1 MSKLLFLPDR
11 NGREKESEGAGLVRL
26 SADTSEMAA
35 LAKRMV
41 IRQETDEITPD
52 AAYQGAMA
60 LALLLDSWQ
69 GTDVRLAVRTID
81 AQKSRF
87 AAWVMAARPMEQRNQ
102 PIRLLMLVKDQREAL
117 LGLVDAENGLTLAA
131 QMGDI
136 WDMLPERATWVNRED
151 KCFGSPLPL
160 LNEVDCD
167 LLLRRLHRMNLPGD
181 RAKSF
186 RAALN
191 QRLTQ
196 EREMLSHSEEET
208 LARLAIR
215 AQAALG
221 MMKVPGFAVLEENS
235 LMDTENPLMQCF
247 TAETVGVSEA
257 LKRQQVLLWHGKAF
271 GRSSKVLGW
280 TDTNWPDEAET
291 LNGVEQEIALM
302 ADGSVWWNKKLAD
315 ALNAYL
321 RERSDKALLPAAREY
336 LTLVKGQAEQN
347 ARQVQGTVTLQ
358 FPWRADSGAVQSLLQ
373 EALGDGWQE
382 AAKQPF
388 SQRLTCLTGVQL
400 GDQALRTCCI
410 LENATMLPPLS
421 MEMAK
426 TIAENPTALALDAF
440 RYQVEE
446 DGSVTASYLLRARGE
461 VRFVRTYAPDEQ
473 LYLENPPMVAV
484 YPCAPMAFWHQYQV
498 LVKGGDAKVYALSDG
513 QWQGVENRENWTAL
527 LTAQYPSCLTLEKD
541 GESLGALPNI
551 LDKEPD
557 AGGNQPAIA
566 SIDLGTA
573 VTAVTLTIGGR
584 EIPATHRPLLRMLL
598 TLSDTPMDDM
608 MTSLTMAA
616 NLIPTAVVLT
626 GAGDVPGRDGYVYRP
641 ADMAALAAKEEN
653 RLLTGFKWRS
663 DAAGVRARTLLIQQ
677 LMLDTALSAVL
688 QGAGSLSW
696 RIAMEDDMGDG
707 GRRAVLDAAES
718 GAAAATIASGLAPV
732 PGTERVSWTPETAAL
747 GAYLRGEGGIHGGC
761 AALDIGAGSIRAAI
775 YLQNRTTPERSANIP
790 YGTQLTLYET
800 YANHPERI
808 EYDFGGCSMGSLSL
822 AKDALTAA
830 FSVASD
836 TQAHVGKTC
845 MMLNQLLT
853 ENAAP
858 LAMHLNARANAG
870 QVTFLQSVAAEYLAG
885 ALFAAGLLTADVQ
898 ADSMQNHY
906 LPASLPVA
914 LTGGGALLVNLLP
927 SGMVGNLNQFVSVAT
942 GRTYAAG
949 NIQVQ
954 LMREGKWAL
963 SRGLSAL
970 KTLEIPPETP
980 DLTRHQSFSEQML
993 HLMQTLC
1000 TVCPAHMWLLHP
1012 GLFDSMGR
1020 MTPAGIDTVRRVSAR
1035 TFGEDDDMPASVMQF
1050 LSELRR
1056 SPIVADQL
1064 TPPGN

>member
-1 MSKLLFLPDR
+1 
-11 NGREKESEGAGLVRL
+11 
-26 SADTSEMAA
+26 
-35 LAKRMV
+35 
-41 IRQETDEITPD
+41 
-52 AAYQGAMA
+52 
-60 LALLLDSWQ
+60 
-69 GTDVRLAVRTID
+69 
-81 AQKSRF
+81 
-87 AAWVMAARPMEQRNQ
+87 
-102 PIRLLMLVKDQREAL
+102 
-117 LGLVDAENGLTLAA
+117 
-131 QMGDI
+131 
-136 WDMLPERATWVNRED
+136 
-151 KCFGSPLPL
+151 
-160 LNEVDCD
+160 
-167 LLLRRLHRMNLPGD
+167 
-181 RAKSF
+181 
-186 RAALN
+186 
-191 QRLTQ
+191 
-196 EREMLSHSEEET
+196 
-208 LARLAIR
+208 
-215 AQAALG
+215 
-221 MMKVPGFAVLEENS
+221 
-235 LMDTENPLMQCF
+235 
-247 TAETVGVSEA
+247 
-257 LKRQQVLLWHGKAF
+257 
-271 GRSSKVLGW
+271 
-280 TDTNWPDEAET
+280 
-291 LNGVEQEIALM
+291 
-302 ADGSVWWNKKLAD
+302 
-315 ALNAYL
+315 
-321 RERSDKALLPAAREY
+321 
-336 LTLVKGQAEQN
+336 
-347 ARQVQGTVTLQ
+347 
-358 FPWRADSGAVQSLLQ
+358 
-373 EALGDGWQE
+373 
-382 AAKQPF
+382 
-388 SQRLTCLTGVQL
+388 
-400 GDQALRTCCI
+400 
-410 LENATMLPPLS
+410 
-421 MEMAK
+421 
-426 TIAENPTALALDAF
+426 
-440 RYQVEE
+440 
-446 DGSVTASYLLRARGE
+446 
-461 VRFVRTYAPDEQ
+461 
-473 LYLENPPMVAV
+473 
-484 YPCAPMAFWHQYQV
+484 
-498 LVKGGDAKVYALSDG
+498 
-513 QWQGVENRENWTAL
+513 
-527 LTAQYPSCLTLEKD
+527 
-541 GESLGALPNI
+541 
-551 LDKEPD
+551 
-557 AGGNQPAIA
+557 
-566 SIDLGTA
+566 
-573 VTAVTLTIGGR
+573 
-584 EIPATHRPLLRMLL
+584 
-598 TLSDTPMDDM
+598 
-608 MTSLTMAA
+608 
-616 NLIPTAVVLT
+616 
-626 GAGDVPGRDGYVYRP
+626 
-641 ADMAALAAKEEN
+641 
-653 RLLTGFKWRS
+653 
-663 DAAGVRARTLLIQQ
+663 
-677 LMLDTALSAVL
+677 
-688 QGAGSLSW
+688 
-696 RIAMEDDMGDG
+696 MGDG

-845 MMLNQLLT
+845 MMLDLLLT

-885 ALFAAGLLTADVQ
+885 ALFVAGLLTADVQ

-954 LMREGKWAL
+954 LMREAKWAL

>member
-1 MSKLLFLPDR
+1 
-11 NGREKESEGAGLVRL
+11 
-26 SADTSEMAA
+26 
-35 LAKRMV
+35 
-41 IRQETDEITPD
+41 
-52 AAYQGAMA
+52 
-60 LALLLDSWQ
+60 
-69 GTDVRLAVRTID
+69 
-81 AQKSRF
+81 
-87 AAWVMAARPMEQRNQ
+87 
-102 PIRLLMLVKDQREAL
+102 
-117 LGLVDAENGLTLAA
+117 
-131 QMGDI
+131 
-136 WDMLPERATWVNRED
+136 
-151 KCFGSPLPL
+151 
-160 LNEVDCD
+160 
-167 LLLRRLHRMNLPGD
+167 
-181 RAKSF
+181 
-186 RAALN
+186 
-191 QRLTQ
+191 
-196 EREMLSHSEEET
+196 
-208 LARLAIR
+208 
-215 AQAALG
+215 
-221 MMKVPGFAVLEENS
+221 
-235 LMDTENPLMQCF
+235 
-247 TAETVGVSEA
+247 
-257 LKRQQVLLWHGKAF
+257 
-271 GRSSKVLGW
+271 
-280 TDTNWPDEAET
+280 
-291 LNGVEQEIALM
+291 
-302 ADGSVWWNKKLAD
+302 
-315 ALNAYL
+315 
-321 RERSDKALLPAAREY
+321 
-336 LTLVKGQAEQN
+336 
-347 ARQVQGTVTLQ
+347 
-358 FPWRADSGAVQSLLQ
+358 
-373 EALGDGWQE
+373 
-382 AAKQPF
+382 
-388 SQRLTCLTGVQL
+388 
-400 GDQALRTCCI
+400 
-410 LENATMLPPLS
+410 
-421 MEMAK
+421 
-426 TIAENPTALALDAF
+426 
-440 RYQVEE
+440 
-446 DGSVTASYLLRARGE
+446 
-461 VRFVRTYAPDEQ
+461 
-473 LYLENPPMVAV
+473 
-484 YPCAPMAFWHQYQV
+484 
-498 LVKGGDAKVYALSDG
+498 
-513 QWQGVENRENWTAL
+513 
-527 LTAQYPSCLTLEKD
+527 
-541 GESLGALPNI
+541 
-551 LDKEPD
+551 
-557 AGGNQPAIA
+557 
-566 SIDLGTA
+566 
-573 VTAVTLTIGGR
+573 
-584 EIPATHRPLLRMLL
+584 
-598 TLSDTPMDDM
+598 M

-696 RIAMEDDMGDG
+696 RIAVEDDMGEG
-707 GRRAVLDAAES
+707 GRRAVLDAVEN

-732 PGTERVSWTPETAAL
+732 PGTERVSWTTETAAM

-790 YGTQLTLYET
+790 YGTQMTLYET
-800 YANHPERI
+800 YANHLERI

-830 FSVASD
+830 FAVASD

-845 MMLNQLLT
+845 MMLDLLLT

-954 LMREGKWAL
+954 LMREAKWAL

-970 KTLEIPPETP
+970 KTLEIPPETL